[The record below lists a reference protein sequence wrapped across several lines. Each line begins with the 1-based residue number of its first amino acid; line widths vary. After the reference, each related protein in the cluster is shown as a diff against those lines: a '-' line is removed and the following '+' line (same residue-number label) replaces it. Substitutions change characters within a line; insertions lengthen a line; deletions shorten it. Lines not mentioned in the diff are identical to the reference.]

1 MPKAWKLAHVV
12 PVYKK
17 KSKAKVDNYRPVLL
31 LSVTSKVMESIVN
44 QQIVNFLE
52 REVVFSES
60 QFGFRTKRGTSD
72 LLTALNAK

>member
-1 MPKAWKLAHVV
+1 
-12 PVYKK
+12 
-17 KSKAKVDNYRPVLL
+17 
-31 LSVTSKVMESIVN
+31 MESIVN

-72 LLTALNAK
+72 LLTALSAK